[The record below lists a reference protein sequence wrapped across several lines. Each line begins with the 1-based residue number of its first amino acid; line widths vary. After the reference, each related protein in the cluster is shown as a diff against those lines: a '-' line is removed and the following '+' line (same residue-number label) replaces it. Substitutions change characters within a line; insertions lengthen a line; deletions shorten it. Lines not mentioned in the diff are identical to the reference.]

1 MKKLA
6 IIGGIGMMTMAG
18 TNMIW
23 HKQKPSFNPNTLA
36 IASGAFIVSIGIT
49 IKYELCVTIVRA
61 DFAHGVKYKKGKS

>member
-1 MKKLA
+1 MKRIA

-23 HKQKPSFNPNTLA
+23 HKQKLNQNNILNPNTLA

-49 IKYELCVTIVRA
+49 FKI
-61 DFAHGVKYKKGKS
+61 

>member
-1 MKKLA
+1 MKRLA

-23 HKQKPSFNPNTLA
+23 HNQKPDFNANTLA

-49 IKYELCVTIVRA
+49 IKI
-61 DFAHGVKYKKGKS
+61 